1 MLKNTLIKTKIA
13 LVAFSLA
20 VVALVGNAFLSYNE
34 IKTEESYRKLV
45 QVDDPGTIELTR
57 ATDKINA
64 LLYATHR
71 MLEQVHT
78 STVLETQKR
87 FERDIE
93 GMDAVLNEA
102 RRKDPQMA
110 QTLEPFNKRWI
121 ELRRMFRQAGAAVK
135 QGDVEQVIDNLN
147 YLDRDGVNFA
157 LDIGSLASKRIM
169 SVDNKANSIMKSASF
184 SIYLCMSIVFFSILI
199 FSIISYY
206 VANRGIVSPLLSVRD
221 HMLAL
226 ARGILNEDIVHKERG
241 DEVGAMAKA
250 LHIMQ
255 NALVQ
260 ARRLE
265 DEQRLLEEN
274 AARERELAAERA
286 ARDAAFEKQAIDA
299 IRKGL
304 SEAAEGNLT
313 YHVDTDFPDRLLIM
327 RDDFNSSFVKL
338 RQTLMAVQSGIV
350 VINSGASEVATAS
363 TDISRRIDR
372 QAQSIEQSSVAL
384 GRVSGMLRDSAE
396 SAKKVAEV
404 TDKARETA
412 EHSAQKMQGAVDA
425 MGRIEGSFKEISQV
439 IGLIDDIAFQ
449 TNLLALNAGIEA
461 ARAGDAGS
469 GFAVVAREVRTLAL
483 RSAESARQVKE
494 LVSNSGHF
502 VQDGVVQVNDAGGA
516 LENILRQ
523 VGEINQYVAE
533 IAQASS
539 GQSIAVEEVNLAVGE
554 MTQTIQQNAA
564 MLEQTTTSIASLD
577 QEAMRLKKR
586 ISLFKLESE
595 GHVLDYVK
603 AHSFSKKELSLSS

>member
-13 LVAFSLA
+13 LVSFSLA
-20 VVALVGNAFLSYNE
+20 VVALLGNAFLSYNE
-34 IKTEESYRKLV
+34 MKTEESYRKLV
-45 QVDDPGTIELTR
+45 QVDDPGTLELTR

-78 STVLETQKR
+78 PTVVETRKR
-87 FERDIE
+87 FERDIA

-110 QTLEPFNKRWI
+110 QTLAPFNKRWVD
-121 ELRRMFRQAGAAVK
+121 LRRLFRQASAATE
-135 QGDVEQVIDNLN
+135 QGDVEQVLDDLN
-147 YLDRDGVNFA
+147 ELDREGVNFA
-157 LDIGSLASKRIM
+157 LDIGEVANKRIID
-169 SVDNKANSIMKSASF
+169 VNAKANNIMKSASF
-184 SIYLCMSIVFFSILI
+184 SIYACMSIVFLSIII

-206 VANRGIVSPLLSVRD
+206 VSNKGIVSPLLSVRN

-226 ARGILNEDIVHKERG
+226 ARGVLNEEIVHKERG

-299 IRKGL
+299 IRRGL

-313 YHVDTDFPDRLLIM
+313 YHVDADFPDRLLIM

-338 RQTLMAVQSGIV
+338 RQTLNAVQSGIV
-350 VINSGASEVATAS
+350 FINSGASEVASAS
-363 TDISRRIDR
+363 SDISRRIDR

-396 SAKKVAEV
+396 SAQKVAEV
-404 TDKARETA
+404 TDKARETV

-425 MGRIEGSFKEISQV
+425 MGRIEGGFKEISQV

-494 LVSNSGHF
+494 LVSNSGRF
-502 VQDGVVQVNDAGGA
+502 VQDGVVQVNDAGVA
-516 LENILRQ
+516 LANILRQ
-523 VGEINQYVAE
+523 VGEINQHVAE
-533 IAQASS
+533 IAHASS
-539 GQSIAVEEVNLAVGE
+539 GQSAAVEEINVAVGE
-554 MTQTIQQNAA
+554 MTQTVQQNAA
-564 MLEQTTTSIASLD
+564 MLEETTTSIASLD

-586 ISLFKLESE
+586 ISHFKLESE
-595 GHVLDYVK
+595 GYASDGAEAYLTKD
-603 AHSFSKKELSLSS
+603 KELCLS